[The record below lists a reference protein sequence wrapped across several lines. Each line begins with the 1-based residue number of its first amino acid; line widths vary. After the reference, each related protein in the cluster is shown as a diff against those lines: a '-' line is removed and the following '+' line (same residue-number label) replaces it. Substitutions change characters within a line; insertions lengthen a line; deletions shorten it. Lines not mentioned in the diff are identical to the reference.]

1 MSEEPSQ
8 SPDPLDELLQQASW
22 PDPSP
27 AALNRLER
35 TWDAISPARRR
46 NLRPIAAAAA
56 AVVLIAIW
64 LGRSPAPRT
73 VSVVVIQPQPH
84 RVEVVMPVVFAP
96 RAPNAL
102 ELAAIQAESARP
114 PVLPAKNAVAV
125 IDEALL
131 ESLRDPH
138 GDLSVLAADLQR
150 RVKPQILQ
158 VELRRQISDARNP
171 ARASAIRLLGMVGS
185 PQSLSFLLPLLQ
197 EPKVSPAAMQA
208 ISQLADISTI
218 ARLIPSAKDDAEKSQ
233 LIAAMLRRNPAAA
246 MSQFLRLVENDQT
259 RQAALQS
266 LDELDHPPMR
276 ELMAALSAAN
286 VADRI
291 AAARALGH
299 IDGPKTTAELVSR
312 IDKNISRRECLAAL
326 ILSRG
331 KEAKTAVAE
340 ARQSPLLEPLVRAL
354 QSELQPVA
362 LTSPN
367 SFRKIR

>member
-1 MSEEPSQ
+1 
-8 SPDPLDELLQQASW
+8 
-22 PDPSP
+22 
-27 AALNRLER
+27 
-35 TWDAISPARRR
+35 
-46 NLRPIAAAAA
+46 
-56 AVVLIAIW
+56 
-64 LGRSPAPRT
+64 
-73 VSVVVIQPQPH
+73 
-84 RVEVVMPVVFAP
+84 MPVVFAP
-96 RAPNAL
+96 RAPNPL

-114 PVLPAKNAVAV
+114 PVLPAKKAVAV

-131 ESLRDPH
+131 QSLHNPH
-138 GDLSVLAADLQR
+138 GNLSVLATDLQS
-150 RVKPQILQ
+150 RVSPQVLQ
-158 VELRRQISDARNP
+158 AELRRQISDARNP
-171 ARASAIRLLGMVGS
+171 ARATAIQLLGMVGS
-185 PQSLSFLLPLLQ
+185 PQSVSFLLPLLQ
-197 EPKVSPAAMQA
+197 EPPVRPAAMQA
-208 ISQLADISTI
+208 ICRLADVSTL

-246 MSQFLRLVENDQT
+246 MPQFLRLVENEQT

-266 LDELDHPPMR
+266 LDELDHPPMQ
-276 ELMAALSAAN
+276 ELIAALNAAN

-312 IDKNISRRECLAAL
+312 IEQNISRRECLAAL

-340 ARQSPLLEPLVRAL
+340 ARQSPQLEPLVLAL

-362 LTSPN
+362 VIPPN